1 MTYTDEQDV
10 QQQPLASATR
20 EDAVS
25 AAEAALD
32 KKAQEIVLLEV
43 SQVTTYADYF
53 LICSGRSAIQVKA
66 IVSAIEQQL
75 KERGIR
81 PLHIEGQSEARW
93 VLLDYDEL
101 IIHVF
106 HEEAREF
113 YDLERLWKDVSRTK
127 FEEPEEGVGVLSQG

>member
-1 MTYTDEQDV
+1 MTYIDGQNA
-10 QQQPLASATR
+10 QQPLDGISR

-32 KKAQEIVLLEV
+32 KKAQDIVLLEV
-43 SQVTTYADYF
+43 AQVTSYADYF

-66 IVSAIEQQL
+66 IVTSIEQQL

-81 PLHIEGQSEARW
+81 PLHIEGQTEARW

-106 HEEAREF
+106 HEEARGF
-113 YDLERLWKDVSRTK
+113 YDLERLWKDAPCTK
-127 FEEPEEGVGVLSQG
+127 FEEPVEVEDAFSKR